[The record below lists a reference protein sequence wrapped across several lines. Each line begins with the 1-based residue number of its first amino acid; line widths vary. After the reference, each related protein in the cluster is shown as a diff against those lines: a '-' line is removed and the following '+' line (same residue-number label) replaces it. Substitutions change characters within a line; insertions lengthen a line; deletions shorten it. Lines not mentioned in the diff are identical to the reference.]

1 MVIVRVCTL
10 YVCVCVCVY
19 VCMYAVYI
27 FSSFFLQS
35 NIETFYYWSRKES
48 RFSRYKAWRFENSK
62 FEILIKFSLFFSLEY
77 YGAHMETRI
86 KHIFFSFF
94 FFFFFKV
101 PLQGNFHPLL
111 LTLNSIMVRDNA
123 DISSSIFFLFF
134 FIFFLFFYFGKKM
147 YQASF
152 TRGYPYSSVISIGI
166 SRWFVAALTLDRDLK
181 IYSSKFPIS
190 SRRWFRRFSL
200 HLKNLIFRG
209 FFIIIIFQEIDDKNR

>member
-62 FEILIKFSLFFSLEY
+62 FEILIKFSLFFSLEN

-86 KHIFFSFF
+86 NLIFFSFF
-94 FFFFFKV
+94 FFFFLK
-101 PLQGNFHPLL
+101 FHSRVTSTPFSSL
-111 LTLNSIMVRDNA
+111 LTLSWFEITL
-123 DISSSIFFLFF
+123 ISPLLFFFFFFLFF
-134 FIFFLFFYFGKKM
+134 FFFFLSVKKCIRRLLHAAILILAWLVLV
-147 YQASF
+147 YQD
-152 TRGYPYSSVISIGI
+152 GLLQP
-166 SRWFVAALTLDRDLK
+166 
-181 IYSSKFPIS
+181 
-190 SRRWFRRFSL
+190 
-200 HLKNLIFRG
+200 
-209 FFIIIIFQEIDDKNR
+209 